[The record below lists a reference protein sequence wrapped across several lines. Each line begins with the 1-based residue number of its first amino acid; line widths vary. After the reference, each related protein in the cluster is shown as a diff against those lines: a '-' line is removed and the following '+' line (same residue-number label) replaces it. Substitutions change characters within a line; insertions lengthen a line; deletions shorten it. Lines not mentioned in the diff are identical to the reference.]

1 MFVKEIT
8 QKQVALPVTLQ
19 GGRLGR
25 ECIVEVMLNNTII
38 LEFKS
43 MEALLPAIY
52 KNHTNCSKLSTDFKP
67 NFNI

>member
-1 MFVKEIT
+1 MFVEKNK
-8 QKQVALPVTLQ
+8 QKQVALPVTLN

-43 MEALLPAIY
+43 KEALLPAIY
-52 KNHTNCSKLSTDFKP
+52 KNATNCSKLSTDFTP
-67 NFNI
+67 HFNI

>member
-43 MEALLPAIY
+43 MEALLPATY
-52 KNHTNCSKLSTDFKP
+52 KNHANCLKLSPDFKP